1 MQRARTTLAPATAL
15 VIIALVAAC
24 GGGAPAATPTA
35 APASVAPATAAPP
48 SVAPPTAATTPTN
61 PATGPASITAPATV
75 EAGKQF
81 DVAWT
86 GPNGDRDYI
95 TIVAPGATEWTSEPY
110 FYTVDGSPGKLTA
123 PAAAGP
129 YVLWYVQASDEAI
142 LFRADITVTPF
153 QGSLLA
159 PETVAGGT
167 TFEVAWNGPDGP
179 GDYVTIVAKGAT
191 RWTNEPYFYTASG
204 GNPGTL
210 QAPIDAGDYEIWYV
224 LGAAET
230 VEARIPIVVTAFSA
244 TVEAPDKANR
254 GTTFD
259 VMWTGPDGPG
269 DYITIAPK
277 GSPEGT
283 YLSYCYTYAGP
294 TCTLTAP
301 DESGPFEVRYV
312 TQAGKTLA
320 SDPIDIT

>member
-1 MQRARTTLAPATAL
+1 MHRSRRTGTAATAL
-15 VIIALVAAC
+15 VIAAFVAAC
-24 GGGAPAATPTA
+24 GGGAPVATPTA
-35 APASVAPATAAPP
+35 APATVAPAT
-48 SVAPPTAATTPTN
+48 VGPPTGAPVATTAPTN
-61 PATGPASITAPATV
+61 PATGPAGVTAPPTV

-95 TIVAPGATEWTSEPY
+95 TIVAPGATEWTDEPY
-110 FYTVDGSPGKLTA
+110 FYTVDGNPGKLTA

-129 YVLWYVQASDEAI
+129 YVLWYVQGTDEQI

-159 PETVAGGT
+159 PESVAGGT
-167 TFEVAWNGPDGP
+167 EFEVAWNGPDGP
-179 GDYVTIVAKGAT
+179 GDYVTIVAKGAAK
-191 RWTNEPYFYTASG
+191 WTNEPYFYTASG

-210 QAPIDAGDYEIWYV
+210 QAPIEAGDYEIWYV

-230 VEARIPIVVTAFSA
+230 IEARVPIVVTAFSA
-244 TVEAPDKANR
+244 TVDAPDKANR
-254 GTTFD
+254 STTFD
-259 VMWTGPDGPG
+259 VSWTGPDGPG

-277 GSPEGT
+277 DSPEGT

-294 TCTLTAP
+294 TCALTAP
-301 DESGPFEVRYV
+301 DESGAFEVRYV

-320 SDPIDIT
+320 SAPIDIT